1 MEREKC
7 LEVKKNWS
15 SEYTLRTN
23 NISQSYSVLCSF
35 FSALFKV
42 SLDKETVKTA

>member
-15 SEYTLRTN
+15 SEYMLRTN
-23 NISQSYSVLCSF
+23 NRSQSYSVLRSF
-35 FSALFKV
+35 FSALFKDA
-42 SLDKETVKTA
+42 LGNETVNTM